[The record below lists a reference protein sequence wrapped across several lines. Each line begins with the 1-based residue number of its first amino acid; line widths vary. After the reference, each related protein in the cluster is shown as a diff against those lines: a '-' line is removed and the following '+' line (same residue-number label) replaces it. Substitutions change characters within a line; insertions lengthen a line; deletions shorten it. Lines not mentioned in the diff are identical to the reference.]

1 MNINLHIERLVLD
14 GVDVSHAERSMV
26 QEATEAELARL
37 LALGG
42 LAPGLSAGGALHHVR
57 GGTIQLQEGQNG
69 TALGKEV
76 AQAIHRGIGQ

>member
-1 MNINLHIERLVLD
+1 MNINVHIERLVLD
-14 GVDVSHAERSMV
+14 GMEVSHRERPV
-26 QEATEAELARL
+26 LQKAAEAELARL

-42 LAPGLSAGGALHHVR
+42 LAPGLGAGGTLHQVR

-76 AQAIHRGIGQ
+76 ARAVHGGIGQ